1 MKKNFFKV
9 LFVLIVIFSLGLNI
23 LLLYEKMNNKEDN
36 VETIEKIEPST
47 KKDDN
52 KDISYTKK
60 ELEKLFKDYQVTES
74 IANSDDAVIFNV
86 NKITYV
92 GNFKSNSK
100 KKLYYI
106 EEIYN
111 CIEGTDCVKPVGKV
125 TIDNETNNITTF
137 VVAVTP
143 VDKTNAKFEILDYS
157 IEENEDFQKAKHV
170 ELK

>member
-36 VETIEKIEPST
+36 VETIEPS
-47 KKDDN
+47 
-52 KDISYTKK
+52 TKK

-143 VDKTNAKFEILDYS
+143 VDKTNAEFEILDYS